1 MGVVFWDVIEEHLD
15 EAEFFWQR
23 WERRLDAPA
32 DTLDGVEE
40 GFEERLF
47 AHIDGLEAGGETV
60 RAKVL
65 VPALDEASGARR
77 AAVAFTL
84 AGSRDPGALAAVIA
98 KLADD
103 GAREDVVRAL
113 GLANVPDLRAA
124 LGPALDD
131 AAPAVRGAAMR
142 ALAFRGEAPPPAHIR
157 ADDAPEL
164 VIAALQIA
172 SLSGDRTQAAL
183 ARDALASDV
192 PDVRDAA
199 LAAGLTLALPEAWSA
214 CRKLV
219 EGASERTPAA
229 ALVRPLRWVA
239 MGGAARD
246 MESVLF
252 AVRLGPQRPAALA
265 ALAASGRAAAAEAC
279 LPWIGDREAGPLA
292 ADAFVAITGMA
303 VEKGI
308 LAPRD
313 EADDTAPA
321 PLPRLRAEAVLAWWT
336 AHQGRFHRTRRYLLG
351 RPATFETAASILATG
366 PMRRRGPLAEE
377 ILLRSRGLS
386 RVETRAFAARQR
398 VEMARLRPPAST
410 FEQPFG

>member
-23 WERRLDAPA
+23 WERRLDAPD

-47 AHIDGLEAGGETV
+47 AHTDGLDAGGAPV
-60 RAKVL
+60 RGKVL

-77 AAVAFTL
+77 TAVAFVL
-84 AGSRDPGALAAVIA
+84 AGSQDGAARAAVLA

-103 GAREDVVRAL
+103 DAREDVVRAL
-113 GLANVPDLRAA
+113 GLADVPDLRAA

-131 AAPAVRGAAMR
+131 AAPGVRGAAMR
-142 ALAFRGEAPPPAHIR
+142 ALAFRGDAPPPAHLR

-172 SLSGDRTQAAL
+172 SISGDRAHAAL
-183 ARDALASDV
+183 ARDALSSGV
-192 PDVRDAA
+192 PEVRDAA
-199 LAAGLTLALPEAWSA
+199 LSAGLTLALPEAWSA

-219 EGASERTPAA
+219 EGASESTPPAE
-229 ALVRPLRWVA
+229 LVRPLRWVA
-239 MGGAARD
+239 MGGAAREL
-246 MESVLF
+246 ESVLF
-252 AVRLGPQRPAALA
+252 AVRLAPHRPAALA
-265 ALAASGRAAAAEAC
+265 ALGVSGRAAAAEAC
-279 LPWIGDREAGPLA
+279 LPWIDDPEAGPLA
-292 ADAFVAITGMA
+292 ADAFVAITGMPL
-303 VEKGI
+303 EKHMI
-308 LAPRD
+308 APPDKAD
-313 EADDTAPA
+313 EAAPA
-321 PLPRLRAEAVLAWWT
+321 PLPRLRGEAVLAWWT
-336 AHQGRFHRTRRYLLG
+336 ANQGRFHRTKRTFLG
-351 RPATFETAASILATG
+351 RPATFEAAASILAAG
-366 PMRRRGPLAEE
+366 PMRRRGPIAEE

-398 VEMARLRPPAST
+398 AEIARLRPPASA